1 MAAAGAGASIVLHR
15 AYEFPGDAGELERLP
30 GGQAWRKAVEAIPE
44 RERHLH
50 THEGHLTFL
59 NALDR
64 PVVNGDMIETFTFTG
79 ETVALRARV
88 GELAAKGV
96 TEIAFQ
102 PKGPDIPRE
111 LSAFAAMAGLPAS
124 PAPIRV

>member
-15 AYEFPGDAGELERLP
+15 AYEFPGDAGQLARLP
-30 GGQAWRKAVEAIPE
+30 GGQAWRKAIEAIPE

-64 PVVNGDMIETFTFTG
+64 PVVTGELIKAFTFTG
-79 ETVALRARV
+79 EVAALRARV
-88 GELAAKGV
+88 GELAANGV

-102 PKGPDIPRE
+102 PKGHDIPRE
-111 LSAFAAMAGLPAS
+111 LSAFAAMAGLTAS